1 MPCEFLLPFAKM
13 SCSLVTPTHKR
24 IHMIFIMNGLS
35 DFPRAQEL
43 SPSRRHTH
51 AYAQI
56 YLGFF
61 YLCLFIKAP
70 FEWNPIWRAVEK
82 RELVSKLAAQ
92 KKWSEKQK
100 NQFSTWL
107 LATSIRIACF
117 THAGENMDII
127 INAYNFPLP
136 KKDSNSLLSLMKII
150 CHQNQKATPCG
161 NRCSLFPTCFPFSCC
176 CFPRHA
182 FWYTIWLYLVPS
194 Y

>member
-1 MPCEFLLPFAKM
+1 MPCKFLLPFAKM
-13 SCSLVTPTHKR
+13 SCSLVTPTRKR

-61 YLCLFIKAP
+61 TYASLWKPLLNGIRFDEQSK
-70 FEWNPIWRAVEK
+70 K

-117 THAGENMDII
+117 THAGENTDII

-136 KKDSNSLLSLMKII
+136 KMDNNSLLSLMKII
-150 CHQNQKATPCG
+150 CHQSQKATPCG
-161 NRCSLFPTCFPFSCC
+161 NRCSFFPTCFPFSCC

-182 FWYTIWLYLVPS
+182 FWYTIRLYLVPS